1 MSVTTTVSP
10 NVHHLSE
17 QVHLLAERVSRLEN
31 RDTLI
36 SPQDIEGLLETHE
49 RVKRF
54 TEAIFGAKA
63 SIEPS
68 SDPETDSQYFV
79 VHVRATGTVEQAL
92 RLDSDWHRRLPEAA
106 RDWSQWYRLSVNFV

>member
-1 MSVTTTVSP
+1 MVS
-10 NVHHLSE
+10 HDFQQLSQ
-17 QVHLLAERVSRLEN
+17 QVHVLADRVAKLEN

-36 SPQDIEGLLETHE
+36 SLQDIEGLLETHE

-54 TEAIFGAKA
+54 TEAIFSAKA
-63 SIEPS
+63 TIEPS
-68 SDPETDSQYFV
+68 SDPETDAQYFV